1 MNRPKAGFFKRCWAA
16 KKEHVYG
23 VAIMAGIPLFLIF
36 AAPYCC

>member
-1 MNRPKAGFFKRCWAA
+1 MRTSKADFVRQWWATR
-16 KKEHVYG
+16 KEDVYA